1 MTLLLQ
7 KNKEVKLKG
16 KTELEME
23 KEIVISQELLFKN
36 EKVVQMR
43 LQFALRRNAGQ
54 QPNSANGKNV
64 SLDFIQTVKPQKDLL
79 LKKGLDADQFRC
91 RPV

>member
-1 MTLLLQ
+1 
-7 KNKEVKLKG
+7 
-16 KTELEME
+16 
-23 KEIVISQELLFKN
+23 
-36 EKVVQMR
+36 MR

-79 LKKGLDADQFRC
+79 LKKGLDTPCVLQTS
-91 RPV
+91 VTVSTLSMI